1 MTCEIIWQV
10 AQVRHFALWWVYYS
24 CPSLCPCRKK
34 PWGTGPVRWW
44 TEKRRTSQNCRLA
57 SWNILPCQFTSAY
70 KTKLTHHFV
79 FGARIVHGPHIS
91 LPMKHLNWNRDEQ
104 KQQYLTSVSSLTC
117 LRSPLSRQAAL
128 WTVSWGHWAVRESR
142 SKSGAVDQSVP
153 QVHHPWVAEQQQP
166 GLPWP
171 GIWAAAVPGSFR
183 EWWPMP
189 QWLPWRCGGREGSVT
204 AAGSW
209 WFLDVFCGLI
219 RGWGYPSAT

>member
-1 MTCEIIWQV
+1 MLRLTIWTITASLSPQELIYKEFFSQGDLV
-10 AQVRHFALWWVYYS
+10 CVSVHCLLNDMWNYLASGSSASFYTMLVYYS

-70 KTKLTHHFV
+70 KIKLTHRFV

-91 LPMKHLNWNRDEQ
+91 LPVKHLNWNHGEQ
-104 KQQYLTSVSSLTC
+104 KRQYLTSVSWLTC

-142 SKSGAVDQSVP
+142 GESGAVDQSVP
-153 QVHHPWVAEQQQP
+153 QVHHPWVA
-166 GLPWP
+166 
-171 GIWAAAVPGSFR
+171 
-183 EWWPMP
+183 
-189 QWLPWRCGGREGSVT
+189 
-204 AAGSW
+204 
-209 WFLDVFCGLI
+209 
-219 RGWGYPSAT
+219 